1 MLKSI
6 VLQCSA
12 EEDSAADLMERIIL
26 QTWKEYYCKLKSK
39 DRIVLRLKRE
49 DSSADMQESLVVLQI
64 YIREAGRH

>member
-39 DRIVLRLKRE
+39 DRIGLRLKRD

>member
-26 QTWKEYYCKLKSK
+26 QTWKEYYCRLKSE